1 MVTYGDSSST
11 VAPAWRASTRLTSV
25 TPPWNR
31 STSAKTST
39 RLQVASTMAS
49 LTWSV
54 PTSSCRALTVSSAPI
69 ANCSSSATGAVWWL
83 TPTASRLTS
92 PPRRRS
98 SDAFAGLLCPWV
110 SSRARSRSHLHRRR
124 GRAALL
130 AEEREDLQFDGEV
143 DLADVDPR
151 GRGQRHRREVQDAP
165 PPGRGQPVAD
175 RLGDVGRCRDDADR
189 GRGGGHHLVGLGH
202 RPHRLPTDPPA
213 DPLGGGVEEP
223 DEPEPAAAEA
233 GVVGQGRA
241 QVADPDQHAGASLLD
256 TEDPG
261 DAVPQRGH
269 LVARPADPAGAQVR
283 EVLAQPGRVDTR
295 RRGELTRGHV
305 AAPAV
310 GQTREHAQVH
320 GQPGD
325 GGLRDPGPGWG
336 HGPLL
341 AGARRPRALRSC
353 AVARP
358 RRLGH
363 VALHKRS
370 RSEVRRVPDAV
381 ERHRGPRRSAAPRTP
396 REPLVNAGTKS
407 LGGHQAAPQRRHAL

>member
-110 SSRARSRSHLHRRR
+110 SSRARSRGHLHRRR

-130 AEEREDLQFDGEV
+130 AEEREDLQLDGEV

-165 PPGRGQPVAD
+165 HPGRGQPVAD
-175 RLGDVGRCRDDADR
+175 RLGDVGR
-189 GRGGGHHLVGLGH
+189 
-202 RPHRLPTDPPA
+202 
-213 DPLGGGVEEP
+213 
-223 DEPEPAAAEA
+223 
-233 GVVGQGRA
+233 
-241 QVADPDQHAGASLLD
+241 
-256 TEDPG
+256 
-261 DAVPQRGH
+261 
-269 LVARPADPAGAQVR
+269 
-283 EVLAQPGRVDTR
+283 
-295 RRGELTRGHV
+295 
-305 AAPAV
+305 
-310 GQTREHAQVH
+310 TREHAQVH